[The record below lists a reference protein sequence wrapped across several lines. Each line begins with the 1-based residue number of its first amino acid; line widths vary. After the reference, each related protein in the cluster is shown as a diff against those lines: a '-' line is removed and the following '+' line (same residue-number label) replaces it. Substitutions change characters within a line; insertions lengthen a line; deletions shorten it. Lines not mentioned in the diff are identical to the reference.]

1 MPKNKPPRRIPE
13 MPKDPYYAFDE
24 SWTPL
29 SGGPDPPPSRK
40 LRARIPYWVYL
51 AVAAIL
57 LGLVVFWLRT
67 N

>member
-1 MPKNKPPRRIPE
+1 MPKNNLPRRIPE

-29 SGGPDPPPSRK
+29 SGGTDAPPRRK
-40 LRARIPYWVYL
+40 RRVRIPYWVYI
-51 AVAAIL
+51 AVAAIVFAL
-57 LGLVVFWLRT
+57 LVFWLRT